1 MMTADSCARRRDSPC
16 NEKVKPQIT
25 PKVAAPKVS
34 KGRSESP
41 LVASAEAKSPA
52 CGKELLCLKDRR
64 VGRAH
69 LARHSTD
76 VGKSSLEALLRK
88 REVTGRDASLP
99 APLLTFPLEWSP
111 EKQLGRC
118 PKPHKGRCPLTLQ
131 GALPLDPFFA
141 SRLVGSQSVIA
152 IEAII
157 APSVFAKRIVTRT
170 APDTSPNRKRLI
182 STGATS
188 KISPSADAT
197 IPTNIPPTTIATTP
211 NTPGSPSVHRSALCS
226 AASINPLSSAN
237 PIIRGDAACRRC

>member
-1 MMTADSCARRRDSPC
+1 MDTLVRRRAEADFALCRTRGFQKDELLGRITLHKMTSFLLMMTADSCARRRDSPC

-52 CGKELLCLKDRR
+52 CGKELLCLKDRQ

-141 SRLVGSQSVIA
+141 SRLERASQ
-152 IEAII
+152 
-157 APSVFAKRIVTRT
+157 R
-170 APDTSPNRKRLI
+170 NRYRSDNRPKCLCQENRHPYRPRHI
-182 STGATS
+182 PQS
-188 KISPSADAT
+188 KASHQ
-197 IPTNIPPTTIATTP
+197 
-211 NTPGSPSVHRSALCS
+211 HRRNLQ
-226 AASINPLSSAN
+226 NLPQ
-237 PIIRGDAACRRC
+237 R